1 MEALIDAKRVA
12 DSKVELSQQMLPS
25 DANAYGHVHGGT
37 LMKLV
42 DATAGTV
49 AARHARHRVAT
60 AMVESMSFLAPVKIG
75 DILTVRA
82 SVNDVGRTSMEV
94 GVRVEAEDM
103 LTGQSIHI
111 SSAYLL
117 MVALD
122 PDGHPVEV
130 PRLVA
135 ETAEERRRVTDA
147 HARRA
152 ALAAARERRR
162 P

>member
-1 MEALIDAKRVA
+1 MNVLIDEKTVSG
-12 DSKVELSQQMLPS
+12 SKVELSQQMVPS

-60 AMVESMSFLAPVKIG
+60 RLVESMSFLAPVKIG
-75 DILTVRA
+75 DILRVRA

-94 GVRVEAEDM
+94 GVRVDAED
-103 LTGQSIHI
+103 LRTGELVHI

-122 PDGHPVEV
+122 DDGRPVEV
-130 PRLVA
+130 PRLIA
-135 ETAEERRRVTDA
+135 ETSEEKRRMADA
-147 HARRA
+147 RARRA
-152 ALAAARERRR
+152 ARLGHR
-162 P
+162 

>member
-1 MEALIDAKRVA
+1 MNVLIDEKTVSG
-12 DSKVELSQQMLPS
+12 SKVELSQQMVPS

-60 AMVESMSFLAPVKIG
+60 RLVESMSFLAPVKIG
-75 DILTVRA
+75 DILRVRA

-94 GVRVEAEDM
+94 GVRVDAED
-103 LTGQSIHI
+103 LRTGELVHI

-122 PDGHPVEV
+122 DDGRPVEV
-130 PRLVA
+130 PRLIA
-135 ETAEERRRVTDA
+135 ERWEEKRLMADA
-147 HARRA
+147 RARRA
-152 ALAAARERRR
+152 ARLGHR
-162 P
+162 